1 MGAQSFVPPTS
12 VLALLPSPIPP
23 RLSLRSRSL
32 LSWRRA
38 QAAPAPIKPARK
50 TKSAPKK
57 RQRDDDDD
65 DDDEKEACTPLE
77 AAAAKYN
84 KLPIKKLKVLPMPH
98 SQSRCYSPPSCS
110 SALSHVTA

>member
-1 MGAQSFVPPTS
+1 M
-12 VLALLPSPIPP
+12 I
-23 RLSLRSRSL
+23 
-32 LSWRRA
+32 SWRRT

-50 TKSAPKK
+50 TKSAPQK

-84 KLPIKKLKVLPMPH
+84 KLTIKKLKVLPMPH
-98 SQSRCYSPPSCS
+98 SQSSCFSPHSDP
-110 SALSHVTA
+110 